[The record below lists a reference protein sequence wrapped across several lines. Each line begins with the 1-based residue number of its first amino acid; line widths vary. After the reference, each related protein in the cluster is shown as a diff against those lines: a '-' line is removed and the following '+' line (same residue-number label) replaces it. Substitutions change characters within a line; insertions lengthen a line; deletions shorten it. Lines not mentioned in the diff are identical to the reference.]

1 MFLSISIYLIKED
14 PLSTLE
20 KKEKNERVE
29 KIERMRQR
37 AILASGKDKVELVL
51 KNCKIIN
58 VFNGK
63 IIASDIAID
72 QGKIIGIGDYLG
84 ETIVDMKGHY
94 VAPGLID
101 AHMHMESTLVTPEQ
115 MSRIIVPRG
124 TTTVVAD
131 PHEIANVLGIEGINY
146 MIEAASNTELNGF
159 FMMPSCVPATP
170 FENAGFVLDRDALSA
185 LENHPKVLGL
195 GEVMDYPNVISGNT
209 DMLSK
214 LEMADRMIIDGHG
227 PSLTGKSLNAYMIN
241 GIRTDHECT
250 TVEEMEERIG
260 LGMYVAIREG
270 TAARNLEVLIKGINN
285 HTKQQCMFCTDDKH
299 PEDILKEGHIDYNV
313 KRAIELGIDP
323 ITAIQMA
330 TINPA
335 RCYNLR
341 DIGAIAPGY
350 DADLIVFDSFDNFD
364 IKSVYKKGRLVAQN
378 KKPLFDV
385 TISDTSKVTNTI
397 KLKPISPDQLH
408 LPLESDVA
416 KVIRITPGSI
426 VTEHVVRR
434 IYQDSNGH
442 FKANPMIDI
451 VKIAVLERYGKTNN
465 VGIGLVENFK
475 IKNGAIATTISH
487 DSHNVIVIGDNDA
500 DMAKAVN
507 ALISIEGGIAL
518 VSEGIIIGQ
527 LPLPIA
533 GLMSSKPMEEV
544 SSQIEILKKLA
555 NEQLS
560 IPTSLEPFMT
570 LSFLALPVIPELKI
584 TDQGYFDVKKFDF
597 VNISV
602 IE

>member
-1 MFLSISIYLIKED
+1 M
-14 PLSTLE
+14 STVFTSENKE
-20 KKEKNERVE
+20 KKEKSD
-29 KIERMRQR
+29 KIKRMKQR
-37 AILASGKDKVELVL
+37 AVLASGKENVALVL

-63 IIASDIAID
+63 IIESDIAID
-72 QGKIIGIGDYLG
+72 HGKIIGIGDYKG
-84 ETIVDMKGHY
+84 EMVIDMAGRY
-94 VAPGLID
+94 VSPGLID

-124 TTTVVAD
+124 TTTVIAD
-131 PHEIANVLGIEGINY
+131 PHEIANVLGIDGINY

-159 FMMPSCVPATP
+159 FMMPSCVPAMP
-170 FENAGFVLDRDALSA
+170 FENAGHILDRNALSV
-185 LENHPKVLGL
+185 LESHPKVLGL
-195 GEVMDYPNVISGNT
+195 GEVMDYPSVISGDL

-227 PSLTGKSLNAYMIN
+227 PSLTGKELNAYVIN

-250 TVEEMEERIG
+250 TVVEMEERIG

-313 KRAIELGIDP
+313 RRAIALGIDP

-350 DADLIVFDSFDNFD
+350 DADLIVFDSFDTFE
-364 IKSVYKKGRLVAQN
+364 ILEVYKKGHLVAKN
-378 KKPLFDV
+378 KTPLFDV
-385 TISDTSKVTNTI
+385 SITDTSRVTNTV
-397 KLKPISPDQLH
+397 KLNPITAEQLQ
-408 LPLESDVA
+408 LPLETDVA

-434 IYQDSNGH
+434 IYQDQNGH
-442 FKANPMIDI
+442 FKPNPMIDI
-451 VKIAVLERYGKTNN
+451 VKIAVLERYGKTSNIG
-465 VGIGLVENFK
+465 VGLVENFK

-500 DMAKAVN
+500 DMAVAVN
-507 ALISIEGGIAL
+507 ALISIQGGITLA
-518 VSEGIIIGQ
+518 SGGQIIGQ
-527 LPLPIA
+527 LALPIA
-533 GLMSSKPMEEV
+533 GLMSNERMEDV
-544 SSQIEILKKLA
+544 SDQVEALKKLA
-555 NEQLS
+555 NEVLE
-560 IPTSLEPFMT
+560 IPSSLEPFMT

-584 TDQGYFDVKKFDF
+584 TDQGYFDVKKFEF
-597 VNISV
+597 VSISV
-602 IE
+602 K

>member
-1 MFLSISIYLIKED
+1 MTAS
-14 PLSTLE
+14 E
-20 KKEKNERVE
+20 KKERNEREE
-29 KIERMRQR
+29 KIQRMKQR
-37 AILASGKDKVELVL
+37 AVLASGKQEVSLVL

-63 IIASDIAID
+63 IIDSDLAID
-72 QGKIIGIGDYLG
+72 HGKIIGIGNYKG
-84 ETIVDMKGHY
+84 KTIIDMAGRY

-124 TTTVVAD
+124 TTTVIAD
-131 PHEIANVLGIEGINY
+131 PHEIANVLGIDGINY

-185 LENHPKVLGL
+185 LEAHPKVLGL

-227 PSLTGKSLNAYMIN
+227 PSLTGKALNAYVIN

-270 TAARNLEVLIKGINN
+270 TAARNLEVLIKGINS

-350 DADLIVFDSFDNFD
+350 DADLIVFDSFESFE
-364 IKSVYKKGRLVAQN
+364 IQEVYKKGRLVAKN
-378 KKPLFDV
+378 KQPLFEV
-385 TISDTSKVTNTI
+385 SISDTSKVTNTI
-397 KLKPISPDQLH
+397 KLKPIKPEQLH

-434 IYQDSNGH
+434 IYQDLNGH
-442 FKANPMIDI
+442 FKPNPMIDI
-451 VKIAVLERYGKTNN
+451 VKIAVLERYGKTNTI
-465 VGIGLVENFK
+465 GIGLVENFK

-487 DSHNVIVIGDNDA
+487 DSHNVIVIGDNDV
-500 DMAKAVN
+500 DMAHAVN
-507 ALISIEGGIAL
+507 ALIKIEGGIVLA
-518 VSEGIIIGQ
+518 SNGEIIGQ

-533 GLMSSKPMEEV
+533 GLMSTEPMEVV
-544 SSQIEILKKLA
+544 SHQVEALKKLA
-555 NEQLS
+555 NVNLS

-584 TDQGYFDVKKFDF
+584 TDQGYFDVRLFDF
-597 VNISV
+597 VDISV
-602 IE
+602 KE

>member
-1 MFLSISIYLIKED
+1 MITS
-14 PLSTLE
+14 E
-20 KKEKNERVE
+20 KKEKNEKVE
-29 KIERMRQR
+29 KIQRMRQR
-37 AILASGKDKVELVL
+37 AVLASGKQQVALVL

-72 QGKIIGIGDYLG
+72 HGKIIGIGNYNG
-84 ETIVDMKGHY
+84 ETVLDMGGRY

-124 TTTVVAD
+124 TTTVIAD

-170 FENAGFVLDRDALSA
+170 FENAGFILDRDALST
-185 LENHPKVLGL
+185 LESHPKVLGL
-195 GEVMDYPNVISGNT
+195 GEVMDYPNVISGNL
-209 DMLSK
+209 DILSK

-227 PSLTGKSLNAYMIN
+227 PSLTGKALNAYVIN

-350 DADLIVFDSFDNFD
+350 DADLIVFDSFDTFE
-364 IKSVYKKGRLVAQN
+364 IEEVFKKGRLVAKN
-378 KKPLFDV
+378 KKPLFEV
-385 TISDTSKVTNTI
+385 SISDTSKVTNTI
-397 KLKPISPDQLH
+397 KLKPITSEQLH
-408 LPLESDVA
+408 LSLESDVA

-434 IYQDSNGH
+434 IYQDHNGH
-442 FKANPMIDI
+442 FKPNPMIDI
-451 VKIAVLERYGKTNN
+451 VKIAVLERYGKTNTI
-465 VGIGLVENFK
+465 GIGLVENFK

-500 DMAKAVN
+500 DMAQAVN
-507 ALISIEGGIAL
+507 ALIEIEGGIVLA
-518 VSEGIIIGQ
+518 SNGKIIGK

-533 GLMSSKPMEEV
+533 GLMSTQSMEEV
-544 SSQIEILKKLA
+544 SSQIEKLKKLA
-555 NEQLS
+555 NETLS
-560 IPTSLEPFMT
+560 IPSTLEPFMT

-584 TDQGYFDVKKFDF
+584 TDQGYFDVTKFEF
-597 VNISV
+597 VDISV
-602 IE
+602 K